1 MEKLNISHLQEFG
14 SLVWILNQGQYAKR
28 KILPKSHQYYYMGNE
43 DGSDSIIYY
52 NKQMKKLHIFRNF
65 HFIQHIPHVP
75 LDTYNPVCEG
85 EWARQADKNVCE
97 IKSLDNMQLHTRLQN
112 SKNQEYT
119 DKRDT
124 NETLRENN
132 NKDKGSNNGTLVP
145 RKRKATEP
153 LDTDTP

>member
-1 MEKLNISHLQEFG
+1 
-14 SLVWILNQGQYAKR
+14 
-28 KILPKSHQYYYMGNE
+28 MGNE

-52 NKQMKKLHIFRNF
+52 NKQMKKLHISRNF
-65 HFIQHIPHVP
+65 HFISNLSHAP
-75 LDTYNPVCEG
+75 LNTYDPACEG
-85 EWARQADKNVCE
+85 ERARQAIEITCE
-97 IKSLDNMQLHTRLQN
+97 IESLDNKQPCTGLQN

-153 LDTDTP
+153 LNTDTP